1 MKPLYHLFLLLY
13 PFAARCIAPFNK
25 KAQLWVNGRKNWK
38 KQLKQILE
46 EQTKPAIWMHCSSL
60 GEFEQGLPLFEA
72 LKSTYPNHF
81 FVVSFFSPSGYEIIK
96 NHPVANYV
104 CYLPMDSPKNA
115 KEFIELV
122 NPKMALFIKYEF
134 WYYYLRQLHQ
144 KGIPT
149 LLVSAIFRKDQLF
162 FKWYGQFY
170 KNMLQF
176 FNHIFLQD
184 DTSKELLSSIGFN
197 QNIHVSGDTRFD
209 RVISIANAHT
219 INDTIVRFCNNQNT
233 IIAGSTWGEDDKC
246 LHHYAIANPSI
257 QFIIAPHDIE
267 QERIEECLQFYP
279 NAIAYSKY
287 QAAIANNLQITNY
300 QTLVIDN
307 MGMLSSLYRYAT
319 IAFIGGG
326 FIEEG
331 VHNTLEAAVYGVPIL
346 FGATYN
352 KYLEAVQL
360 VEKEGAFAV
369 ADLIELEQVLNELMS
384 DEQIRKRVGANAKDY
399 VYAKSGAT
407 KKIMLVIQEK
417 RLLTN

>member
-1 MKPLYHLFLLLY
+1 MKLLYHLFVLLY

-25 KAQLWVNGRKNWK
+25 KAQLWIKGRKNWK
-38 KQLKQILE
+38 SKYSQVFEKETRPVL
-46 EQTKPAIWMHCSSL
+46 WMHCSSL

-72 LKSTYPNHF
+72 LKLRYPNHF
-81 FVVSFFSPSGYEIIK
+81 FLVSFFSPSGYEIRK
-96 NHPVANYV
+96 NHPVADYV

-122 NPKMALFIKYEF
+122 NPKIALFIKYEF

-144 KGIPT
+144 KEIPT
-149 LLVSAIFRKDQLF
+149 LLISAIFRKDQIF

-184 DTSKELLSSIGFN
+184 DRSKKILASIGLSKK
-197 QNIHVSGDTRFD
+197 IYLSGDTRFD

-219 INDTIVRFCNNQNT
+219 INDTIVHFCNNKNT
-233 IIAGSTWGEDDKC
+233 IIAGSTWSEDDKC

-257 QFIIAPHDIE
+257 QFIIAPHDIDK
-267 QERIEECLQFYP
+267 ERIDECLQFYP
-279 NAIAYSKY
+279 NAILYSEY
-287 QAAIANNLQITNY
+287 EAAIANNLQINNY

-307 MGMLSSLYRYAT
+307 MGMLSSLYQYAT

-326 FIEEG
+326 FIVKG
-331 VHNTLEAAVYGVPIL
+331 VHNTIEAAVYGVPIV
-346 FGATYN
+346 FGPVYD
-352 KYLEAVQL
+352 KYLEAVEL

-369 ADLIELEQVLNELMS
+369 ADLIELEQVLNELIT
-384 DEQIRKRVGANAKDY
+384 DKQNRKKIGANAKDY
-399 VYAKSGAT
+399 VYSTSGAT
-407 KKIMLVIQEK
+407 QKIMLFIQEN